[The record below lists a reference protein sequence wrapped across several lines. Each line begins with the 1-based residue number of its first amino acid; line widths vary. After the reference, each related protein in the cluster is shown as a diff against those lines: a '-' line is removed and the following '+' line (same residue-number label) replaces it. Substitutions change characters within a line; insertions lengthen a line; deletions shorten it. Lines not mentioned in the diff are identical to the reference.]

1 MDIVNYALSKRMS
14 WNDLK
19 DKPFYDASWE
29 LDTSD
34 VLETNDINSG
44 TGFVLVS
51 NNPDDFNNNENIK
64 YYCKYGGFEYELT
77 HDIWAVDNCEEFY
90 YYYNDDESKKTTV
103 AYVVTSENTPINV
116 YDVGTKYF
124 ISNPSVGAWV
134 KHNPQSKA
142 IASIYTKEIH
152 QIDPKFI
159 PPSIMTV
166 TVTEH
171 DDGSLSA
178 DKTFEEI
185 SEAYKAGKV
194 VQCGFFNIIM
204 PLSFYDENVGV
215 IFYKDDIVVM
225 DAQFLNIY
233 IDVDNYISAID
244 GSLIL
249 QGSTSTK
256 NGLPGLVPVPS
267 AGDQDKFLKGDGTWG
282 ELPLSFNDSGELVVT
297 LNGISKTFV
306 PKS

>member
-64 YYCKYGGFEYELT
+64 YYCKYEGFEYELT
-77 HDIWAVDNCEEFY
+77 HNIWAVDNCEEFY

-116 YDVGTKYF
+116 YNVGTKYF
-124 ISNPSVGAWV
+124 ISNPSVGVWV
-134 KHNPQSKA
+134 KHNPQSEA

-159 PPSIMTV
+159 PSTVMTV
-166 TVTEH
+166 TITQNE
-171 DDGSLSA
+171 DGTYSA
-178 DKTFEEI
+178 DKTFEELY
-185 SEAYKAGKV
+185 EAYNSGRA
-194 VQCGFFNIIM
+194 VQCAYYDFVISLTIYFKDNGFIFIHESVNDGHIVGVFIGLDNII
-204 PLSFYDENVGV
+204 NVLNR
-215 IFYKDDIVVM
+215 DIY
-225 DAQFLNIY
+225 F
-233 IDVDNYISAID
+233 
-244 GSLIL
+244 
-249 QGSTSTK
+249 QGSTST
-256 NGLPGLVPVPS
+256 NDGYHGLVPAPS
-267 AGDQDKFLKGDGTWG
+267 TGDQDKFLKGDGTWS
-282 ELPLSFNDSGELVVT
+282 ELPLSFNDAGELEVT
-297 LNGISKTFV
+297 LNGVTKTFV
-306 PKS
+306 PK

>member
-64 YYCKYGGFEYELT
+64 YYCKYEGFEYELT
-77 HDIWAVDNCEEFY
+77 HNIWAVDNCEEFY

-124 ISNPSVGAWV
+124 ISNPSVGVWV
-134 KHNPQSKA
+134 KHNPQSEA

-159 PPSIMTV
+159 PSTVMTV
-166 TVTEH
+166 TVTEN
-171 DDGSLSA
+171 DDGTCSA

-185 SEAYKAGKV
+185 TEAYNAGKV
-194 VQCGFFNIIM
+194 INCKIGEIILPLFLRTNYNLLFYNEGIDLMNGSCVFVFINENNNIEVNN
-204 PLSFYDENVGV
+204 D
-215 IFYKDDIVVM
+215 
-225 DAQFLNIY
+225 
-233 IDVDNYISAID
+233 
-244 GSLIL
+244 SLIF
-249 QGSTSTK
+249 QGSTSTEE
-256 NGLPGLVPVPS
+256 GLPGLVPAPS
-267 AGDQDKFLKGDGTWG
+267 AGDQDKFLKGDGTWS
-282 ELPLSFNDSGELVVT
+282 ELPLSFNDAGELEVT
-297 LNGISKTFV
+297 LNGVTKTFV
-306 PKS
+306 PK